1 MDLILADRLP
11 DESNREYA
19 RRILRLNIMTLH
31 LPPGEPINEQDLSQ
45 QLQMSRTPVHEAVTR
60 LHEEWLVDV
69 YPQRGTAVSLIDPQL
84 VKEGYEARLL
94 LESALLVDSAGK
106 IGRSDVRR
114 LLDCMRRQEEVYQS
128 NPNAIDDF
136 IQLDDEFHRLMYTFG
151 GRLNTWIATRGLV
164 SHYDR
169 MRYLDGLDGDLD
181 VERVMRQHREYCDY
195 LLMGLPEGFDAT
207 ECLRAHLTSYRGNLM
222 NRIELHPKYFTITQ

>member
-1 MDLILADRLP
+1 MELILPPKLTG
-11 DESNREYA
+11 ESNREYA
-19 RRILRLNIMTLH
+19 QRVLRLNIMTLH
-31 LPPGEPINEQDLSQ
+31 LPPGEPINEQELSQ

-60 LHEEWLVDV
+60 LHEDWLVDV

-106 IGRSDVRR
+106 IGRSDVRQ
-114 LLDCMRRQEEVYQS
+114 LLDCMRRQEEIAQS
-128 NPNAIDDF
+128 DPNAIDD
-136 IQLDDEFHRLMYTFG
+136 IIRLDDEFHRMMYHFG
-151 GRLNTWIATRGLV
+151 GRLNTWTATRGLV

-169 MRYLDGLDGDLD
+169 MRYLDALDGDLD
-181 VERVMRQHREYCDY
+181 IERVMRQHREFCDY
-195 LLMGLPEGFDAT
+195 LLMGLPESFDAM

-222 NRIELHPKYFTITQ
+222 KKIELHPKYFTITQ